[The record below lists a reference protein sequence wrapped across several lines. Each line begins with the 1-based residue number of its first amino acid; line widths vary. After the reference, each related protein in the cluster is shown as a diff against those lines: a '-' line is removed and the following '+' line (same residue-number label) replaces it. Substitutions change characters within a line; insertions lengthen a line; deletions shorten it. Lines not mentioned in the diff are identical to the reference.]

1 MTDASP
7 GPGYWMASDG
17 KWYPP
22 MWEYKWISNYDPDS
36 TALMRWAGER
46 SAQLGQQ
53 GWEMV
58 SHTQQGMPAQ
68 GGFTHLVTVFFKRRI
83 LN

>member
-1 MTDASP
+1 MDLELRP
-7 GPGYWMASDG
+7 RL
-17 KWYPP
+17 
-22 MWEYKWISNYDPDS
+22 
-36 TALMRWAGER
+36 TALMRWAAER
-46 SAQLGQQ
+46 STQLGQQ

-83 LN
+83 PN

>member
-22 MWEYKWISNYDPDS
+22 MWEYKWISNYDPD
-36 TALMRWAGER
+36 
-46 SAQLGQQ
+46 
-53 GWEMV
+53 
-58 SHTQQGMPAQ
+58 
-68 GGFTHLVTVFFKRRI
+68 
-83 LN
+83 